1 MENFDDRG
9 RTAER
14 LIAQLSRRAGVAIG
28 IERGWPALI
37 AFFVVI
43 GLFVT
48 VSWLG
53 LWLVTPD
60 WVRILGLALFAAGLI
75 WPVRLALA
83 LRAPTRNETLD
94 RIDQDSGLPHRPA
107 AALADSLAGSGRDAL
122 SQSLWLAHRRSA
134 EKAVKSFKVN
144 PPQVKT
150 ALHDRF
156 ALRAAVLIALVAA
169 GFVAGSEKSARLLT
183 AFQFGPVSVA
193 SPDNRIDVWID
204 PPAYTG
210 RPPTI
215 LKMFASANES
225 SQPVQAPVGSTLVV
239 RSSQSSRIA
248 IDASGQL
255 TPLTEATE
263 AAGGSSSGN
272 GPKRSSADEQR
283 FTLGG
288 DSRLTIRQG
297 GAIAGVFQFVTIPDN
312 APTIALIDEP
322 KSNGR
327 GLLSLNYRIADDY
340 GIVGAE
346 AEFSNPRVRDK
357 PPTSRQLVEA
367 PKLPLGLPSGVGNSG
382 NAETSADLSEHAWA
396 GARVTMVLTARDEAG
411 NTGKSDFV
419 EILLP
424 QRPFVKPLARALVEQ
439 RRNLALAPLQKSQVA
454 LAIEALAIEPDRFAT
469 TAGQYLGLRA
479 IAARLGGAKNDDDLR
494 SALDLMWEMALRI
507 EEGDISSAERDLKA
521 AQQELREAL
530 ERGASD
536 EDIRRLMDQLRT
548 AMDRYLQEF
557 ADKQSREQDQADQNG
572 EGQQQGERT
581 ITSQDLRRMLDRM
594 EDMARSGNAADAQR
608 MLNDLQ
614 NLLENLKS
622 ARRGGDPQAREMNR
636 SLNQLD
642 QMMRD
647 QQDLRDRTFRQNPQS
662 QRPGDKPGEN
672 GQPSQSEQNE
682 QSLRQNQE
690 ALRRRLEDLQRR
702 MRQFGMKPEQGLD
715 DAESAMRDAEG
726 ELGEGQPRR
735 GQAVDAQG
743 RALEGLRKGAE
754 AMAKQMQPGGDQP
767 GQESGQGGQGGQQ
780 GRQSAS
786 PDPLGRESRNRGDQ
800 SRSVYDPMGEPSA
813 QRAQRV
819 LEELR
824 KRLGDPA
831 RPRDELDYLE
841 RLLRRY

>member
-9 RTAER
+9 RAAER
-14 LIAQLSRRAGVAIG
+14 LITQLSRRAGIAIG
-28 IERGWPALI
+28 IERAWSALI

-43 GLFVT
+43 GLFVI

-60 WVRILGLALFAAGLI
+60 WARMLGLAIFATGLV
-75 WPVRLALA
+75 WPARLAIGF
-83 LRAPTRNETLD
+83 RAPTRNEALD
-94 RIDQDSGLPHRPA
+94 RIDRDSGLRHRPA

-134 EKAVKSFKVN
+134 EKTSQSFKVN
-144 PPQVKT
+144 APQVKT
-150 ALHDRF
+150 GLHDRF
-156 ALRAAVLIALVAA
+156 ALRGAVLIALVAA
-169 GFVAGSEKSARLLT
+169 GFVAGSEKNSRLWS
-183 AFQFGPVSVA
+183 AFQFGTVSVA
-193 SPDNRIDVWID
+193 GPDNRIDVWID

-215 LKMFASANES
+215 LKMPPLANEL
-225 SQPVQAPVGSTLVV
+225 SQPIQAPVGSTLVV
-239 RSSQSSRIA
+239 RSSHGSSIT
-248 IDASGQL
+248 IEISGQL
-255 TPLTEATE
+255 TPLTEAIE
-263 AAGGSSSGN
+263 AQGGASSGN
-272 GPKRSSADEQR
+272 GPKRSLADEHR
-283 FTLGG
+283 FMLGG

-297 GAIAGVFQFVTIPDN
+297 GPIAGFFQLVAIADN
-312 APTIALIDEP
+312 PPSITLIEEP

-327 GLLSLNYRIADDY
+327 GLLSLSYRIADDY
-340 GIVGAE
+340 GIVSAE
-346 AEFSNPRVRDK
+346 AEFSNPRVRNK
-357 PPTSRQLVEA
+357 PPASRQLVEA
-367 PKLPLGLPSGVGNSG
+367 PRLPLGLPSGAGNSG

-411 NTGKSDFV
+411 NIGKTDHV

-424 QRPFVKPLARALVEQ
+424 ERPFLKPLARALVEQ

-454 LAIEALAIEPDRFAT
+454 LSIEALMIEPDQFAT
-469 TAGQYLGLRA
+469 SAGQYLGLRA
-479 IAARLGGAKNDDDLR
+479 IAARLARSKNDDDLR

-507 EEGDISSAERDLKA
+507 EEGDITSAERDLKA
-521 AQQELREAL
+521 AQQELRGAL
-530 ERGASD
+530 ERGADD
-536 EDIRRLMDQLRT
+536 EDIRRLMDQLRA

-557 ADKQSREQDQADQNG
+557 ADKQARDQDQANRDGEDQ
-572 EGQQQGERT
+572 QPSDRT

-647 QQDLRDRTFRQNPQS
+647 QQDLRDRTFRQNPQGL
-662 QRPGDKPGEN
+662 RPGDKPNEN
-672 GQPSQSEQNE
+672 GQQSGSEPNE

-726 ELGEGQPRR
+726 ELGEGQPRK
-735 GQAVDAQG
+735 GQAVEAQG

-754 AMAKQMQPGGDQP
+754 SMAKQMQPGDQP
-767 GQESGQGGQGGQQ
+767 GQQSGEGGPGGKE

-800 SRSVYDPMGEPSA
+800 SRTVYDPMGEAGA

-831 RPRDELDYLE
+831 RTRDELDYIE